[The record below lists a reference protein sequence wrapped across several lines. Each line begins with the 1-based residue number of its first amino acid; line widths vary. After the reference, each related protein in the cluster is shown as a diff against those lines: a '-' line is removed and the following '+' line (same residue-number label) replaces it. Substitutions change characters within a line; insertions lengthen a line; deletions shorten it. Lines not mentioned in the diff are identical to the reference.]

1 MSKAVI
7 LPQTERILA
16 TMGEQIKLAR
26 LRRHIPM
33 YIIAERSG
41 LSRQTII
48 SIEKGLPSV
57 AIGNYAMALHA
68 IHGMDTE
75 LLNVCKDDKMGRT
88 FQDLELKTPKR
99 IRDK

>member
-33 YIIAERSG
+33 YIIASRSG
-41 LSRQTII
+41 LSRQTVI

-57 AIGNYAMALHA
+57 SIGNYAMVLHA
-68 IHGMDTE
+68 LQGMDSE

-88 FQDLELKTPKR
+88 IQDLELKTPKR
-99 IRDK
+99 IRRR